1 MTFCCCFL
9 AVSNTNGQDWESASP
24 VFCSKPPHVSRG
36 RLMFHRENAIN
47 ESCVLIF
54 IFIFL
59 QQNVKEPR
67 KTRTTLSLRKNCSPT
82 SISSCIPLLVGAFKQ
97 KQKQTLAC
105 SNHKRD
111 DWSWKTIMQKWSEP
125 FLSSPTQNTWCH
137 KCLWQF
143 LILLHK
149 MKKWGGIPN
158 VHRSPILT
166 AQCSWWKCKQLG
178 LRGGG
183 KKLQSFQL
191 KRWSFLFDG
200 AKAELGP
207 SRGLQAVT
215 H

>member
-149 MKKWGGIPN
+149 MKKWGEFQMFTDLQYSLHN
-158 VHRSPILT
+158 VHGESANSLGWGEEEKNYNHFNLKGDHFYLT
-166 AQCSWWKCKQLG
+166 E
-178 LRGGG
+178 
-183 KKLQSFQL
+183 L
-191 KRWSFLFDG
+191 KRN
-200 AKAELGP
+200 
-207 SRGLQAVT
+207 
-215 H
+215 